1 MTTASI
7 PAASNEIATA
17 IKAAVDIPTKRQ
29 LRAGLS
35 IGIKTPQA
43 CVRALTA
50 RIIVGRPNL
59 ARYGGGSS
67 TQSVQ
72 RTANIRKGRPTE
84 LVSASSATAMSI
96 SKSPST
102 TAPTI
107 CRRSGIFGE
116 RGRIDG
122 RGHLGMRPPKRPRQ
136 DDGVMNDVTLLI
148 EVGSNVHGS
157 IGMLMRRD

>member
-1 MTTASI
+1 
-7 PAASNEIATA
+7 
-17 IKAAVDIPTKRQ
+17 
-29 LRAGLS
+29 
-35 IGIKTPQA
+35 
-43 CVRALTA
+43 
-50 RIIVGRPNL
+50 
-59 ARYGGGSS
+59 
-67 TQSVQ
+67 
-72 RTANIRKGRPTE
+72 
-84 LVSASSATAMSI
+84 MSI

-157 IGMLMRRD
+157 IADADATGLGPRRDENAVAHPGNQ